1 MKTLILLT
9 LALIPVN
16 LSASEFGHGN
26 SPNLRFETRLG
37 ERRLPDIP
45 PDADSSFYLSVLGPR
60 LMAGDA
66 DAFDGLNNVVSLG
79 ERNLKWL
86 EHINSFRPDGQKL
99 SLTSK
104 DTQRGIPIT
113 APNEYNPTLVQ
124 SRLGEVRAQFPEAMA
139 KVIFGNEAF
148 TREPP
153 VKLEDYLTWSRELDR
168 VFQTALRWRTMAPW
182 LSYLAG
188 RRHNDLRGWYF
199 LSRMQNRAEKLR
211 NWAELGDDQRALIRS
226 WLANMCFNQDENDTP
241 AECLAEVDAEI
252 SRGRDLEAYY
262 QAKAAHS
269 ASMFNGYFRIPNYAH
284 RPEVRW
290 LTGKD
295 GKPMVIAPF
304 LDPGTAAVRSFL
316 KDNIE
321 DEWRFQD
328 WHLEMPFQSTGAIPK
343 VVFRPGVT
351 PNVNGLGGDTITMN
365 SQQPLT
371 EYDAQWTIRHE
382 YGHVLGFPDCYVEFY
397 ESERNVIVNYQFD
410 IENLMCSRRGH
421 LQATH
426 LEEMKRVYS
435 R

>member
-1 MKTLILLT
+1 MKTLIFLA
-9 LALIPVN
+9 LALIPLH
-16 LSASEFGHGN
+16 LSAAEG
-26 SPNLRFETRLG
+26 P
-37 ERRLPDIP
+37 PDIP
-45 PDADSSFYLSVLGPR
+45 PDADSSYYMSVLGPR
-60 LMAGDA
+60 LMAGDG

-79 ERNLKWL
+79 ERNLRWL

-124 SRLGEVRAQFPEAMA
+124 SRLNEVKAQFPAAMA
-139 KVIFGNEAF
+139 KVIFENADF

-199 LSRMQNRAEKLR
+199 LSRMPDRALKLR
-211 NWAELGDDQRALIRS
+211 NWAELGDDQRTLIRG
-226 WLANMCFNQDENDTP
+226 WLANMCFNRDENDTP
-241 AECLAEVDAEI
+241 AACLAEVDRIIAN
-252 SRGRDLEAYY
+252 RGDLEAYY
-262 QAKAAHS
+262 QSKAAHS
-269 ASMFNGYFRIPNYAH
+269 ATMFNGYFRIPNYAH

-290 LTGKD
+290 QTGAD
-295 GKPMVIAPF
+295 GKPMVTAPF
-304 LDPGTAAVRSFL
+304 LDPGTPAVRAFL

-328 WHLEMPFQSTGAIPK
+328 WHLEMPFQSKGAIPK

-410 IENLMCSRRGH
+410 VENLMCSRRGH
-421 LQATH
+421 IQATH